1 MLGGH
6 EFLEEIDEFDF
17 DREMEASD
25 ASDTDEGLM
34 FSASPTKSK
43 MINFDGSPGNYSGP
57 KQDSKGSKRNAPIAY
72 PKTCGFSWN
81 CYGQMVFFSN
91 GKYDLAALEKEK
103 A

>member
-57 KQDSKGSKRNAPIAY
+57 K
-72 PKTCGFSWN
+72 
-81 CYGQMVFFSN
+81 
-91 GKYDLAALEKEK
+91 
-103 A
+103 